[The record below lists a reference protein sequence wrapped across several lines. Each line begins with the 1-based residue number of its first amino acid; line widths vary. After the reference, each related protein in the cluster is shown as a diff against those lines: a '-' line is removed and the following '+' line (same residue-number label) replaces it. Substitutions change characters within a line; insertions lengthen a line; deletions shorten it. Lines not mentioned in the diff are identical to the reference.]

1 MARNAPSLDVELGT
15 KSSTAG
21 DEHLPK
27 ASAATRIAKKLGL
40 TDARALLIRREL
52 ERALPGTAIDKT
64 TVKRLAVFPK
74 LGVVYNRIQKNANT
88 TTMLLLDSL
97 EVGKVRSIPES
108 KGQHLLFYRAW
119 LTGRFS
125 LAQARY
131 MVVVRSPYSRALSS
145 FLFKFE
151 FFGDVA
157 MRRYGQTFNISPA
170 GFEDFL
176 RWLRDGALGRDLH
189 WDLQLNSL
197 ALPVG
202 VFTDIIH
209 MERYEA
215 DMRQFL
221 AQVPHVSD
229 QAAARLDFAALRKIG
244 SPHATRAQDKR
255 GDYFTPAARALVS
268 EIFARDFEA
277 FGYAP
282 D

>member
-1 MARNAPSLDVELGT
+1 MARNASSVEL
-15 KSSTAG
+15 KLVVNPAAAG
-21 DEHLPK
+21 EEHLPK
-27 ASAATRIAKKLGL
+27 ASTPTRIAKRLGL

-52 ERALPGTAIDKT
+52 ERCLPGATIDKA

-74 LGVVYNRIQKNANT
+74 TGVVYNRIQKNANT

-97 EVGKVRSIPES
+97 EVGRLRSIPQS
-108 KGQHLLFYRAW
+108 KGQHALFYGAW

-125 LAQARY
+125 LARARY

-151 FFGDVA
+151 FFGDAA
-157 MRRYGQTFNISPA
+157 MRRYGRSFAISPA
-170 GFEDFL
+170 GFEDYL

-197 ALPVG
+197 ALPLN

-221 AQVPHVSD
+221 GALPALSGQAVSE
-229 QAAARLDFAALRKIG
+229 LDFAALRKIG

-255 GDYFTPAARALVS
+255 GDYFTPATRALVS
-268 EIFARDFEA
+268 EIYARDFEA